1 MDLLHGQYQ
10 ALLEISEAIASHRD
24 LDKLFHDLAPRL
36 HRVLE
41 FDFANLILYE
51 PGRQAMKSHVLET
64 PDPNYTCPSGECPME
79 TPGGWVRETQEPW
92 VTADLENDT
101 RFPDVARWL
110 ADRGIRSLCVVPA
123 TTALRKLGALAFGS
137 RVAGAYSETDVIFL
151 HQVARQVAGAV
162 DNALHFE
169 QAQSVQQELAR
180 EHHISRLLLDVNN
193 AVISKLDLREL
204 FAAITACLHRV
215 MQFAYISLALYDR
228 ESNQLRIHALDFPAR
243 QRTHA

>member
-1 MDLLHGQYQ
+1 MGAGDAR
-10 ALLEISEAIASHRD
+10 AL
-24 LDKLFHDLAPRL
+24 
-36 HRVLE
+36 
-41 FDFANLILYE
+41 
-51 PGRQAMKSHVLET
+51 
-64 PDPNYTCPSGECPME
+64 
-79 TPGGWVRETQEPW
+79 

-215 MQFAYISLALYDR
+215 MQFAYISSPSMTGKAISSGFTLWISRKAED
-228 ESNQLRIHALDFPAR
+228 SCMRIS
-243 QRTHA
+243 